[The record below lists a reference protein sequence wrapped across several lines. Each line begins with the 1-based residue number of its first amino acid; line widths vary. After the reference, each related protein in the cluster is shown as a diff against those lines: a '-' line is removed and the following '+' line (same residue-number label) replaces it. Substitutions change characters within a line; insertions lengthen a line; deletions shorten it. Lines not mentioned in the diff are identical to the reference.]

1 MSRRKSNRRLKQG
14 LPPGSLVFTGDRHT
28 DAAFVTLVQYNEET
42 GEEKTAIDAI
52 VPPDEGTYLLWHDIR
67 GLQNVP
73 LIEQLGKQYNIH
85 PLALEDV
92 LNTQQRPKLE
102 DYEDALFVV
111 AQALSF
117 DEKTQEVQTEQVAI
131 YAGEGFLVSF
141 QEKPNDTF
149 LTVRDRIL
157 NGNGRIRKR
166 RSDYLLYAL
175 LDTVV
180 DQYYAV
186 LDKLEE
192 VIEVQE
198 REILDNPTDSNKT
211 SLYKLKLEIMALRK
225 TIYPLRDAV
234 SALSRT
240 DNPLV
245 QDSTRIFIRDLYDH
259 IVQIMDTVDNWR
271 DLLNGLFDLY
281 LSNLSMRMNNV
292 MRVLTII
299 STIFIPLTFIVGVY
313 GMNFDN
319 MPELHWHYGYFII
332 MGFMFLLGLF
342 LLYLFKRKRW
352 L

>member
-1 MSRRKSNRRLKQG
+1 MSRRKSRRQLKQG

-28 DAAFVTLVQYNEET
+28 DAALVTLVQYNEESA
-42 GEEKTAIDAI
+42 EEKTSTDAI
-52 VPPDEGTYLLWHDIR
+52 IPPDKGDYLLWHDIR

-85 PLALEDV
+85 TLALEDV

-102 DYEDALFVV
+102 DYEDALFMV

-117 DEKTQEVQTEQVAI
+117 DEMTREIQTEQIAI
-131 YAGEGFLVSF
+131 YAGEGFVVSF

-149 LTVRDRIL
+149 LTVRDRLL

-192 VIEVQE
+192 IIEIQE
-198 REILDNPTDSNKT
+198 REILDNPTDANKT
-211 SLYKLKLEIMALRK
+211 SLYQLKLEIMGLRK

-234 SALSRT
+234 SSLTRT
-240 DNPLV
+240 DNTLV
-245 QDSTRIFIRDLYDH
+245 QDSTRVFIRDLYDH

-332 MGFMFLLGLF
+332 MGFMLLLSLF
-342 LLYLFKRKRW
+342 LLHIFKKKRW

>member
-1 MSRRKSNRRLKQG
+1 M
-14 LPPGSLVFTGDRHT
+14 VFTGDRHT
-28 DAAFVTLVQYNEET
+28 DAALVTLVQYNEESA
-42 GEEKTAIDAI
+42 EEKTSTDAI
-52 VPPDEGTYLLWHDIR
+52 IPPDKGDYLLWHDIR

-85 PLALEDV
+85 TLALEDV

-102 DYEDALFVV
+102 DYEDALFMV

-117 DEKTQEVQTEQVAI
+117 DEMTREIQTEQIAI
-131 YAGEGFLVSF
+131 YAGEGFVVSF

-149 LTVRDRIL
+149 LTVRDRLL

-192 VIEVQE
+192 IIEIQE
-198 REILDNPTDSNKT
+198 REILDNPTDANKT
-211 SLYKLKLEIMALRK
+211 SLYQLKLEIMGLRK

-234 SALSRT
+234 SSLTRT
-240 DNPLV
+240 DNTLV
-245 QDSTRIFIRDLYDH
+245 QDSTRVFIRDLYDH

-332 MGFMFLLGLF
+332 MGFMLLLSLF
-342 LLYLFKRKRW
+342 LLHIFKKKRW